1 MCFVNDKGKFGGRQ
15 VAAYCVTCRKDMS
28 ASPGNAEIGTIKVA
42 GPVKFKVSTT
52 NRFRAFILN
61 YFINAILSIMS
72 QPLIYSSAVAPSV
85 PDRGALR
92 GAF

>member
-1 MCFVNDKGKFGGRQ
+1 
-15 VAAYCVTCRKDMS
+15 MS

>member
-1 MCFVNDKGKFGGRQ
+1 
-15 VAAYCVTCRKDMS
+15 MS

-42 GPVKFKVSTT
+42 GPVKFRVSIT
-52 NRFRAFILN
+52 NRFHAFILN

-72 QPLIYSSAVAPSV
+72 QPLIYSSAAACSV